1 MGFDNNII
9 LKNLKEF
16 NLIVASKS
24 SKAKLEEINILK
36 LEANE
41 EEIKKG
47 EEKEKEKEKEI
58 KKGEEK
64 EKEKKSRFCH
74 MVLKWF
80 AKMKLS

>member
-47 EEKEKEKEKEI
+47 EEKEKEI

>member
-47 EEKEKEKEKEI
+47 EEKEKEKEI